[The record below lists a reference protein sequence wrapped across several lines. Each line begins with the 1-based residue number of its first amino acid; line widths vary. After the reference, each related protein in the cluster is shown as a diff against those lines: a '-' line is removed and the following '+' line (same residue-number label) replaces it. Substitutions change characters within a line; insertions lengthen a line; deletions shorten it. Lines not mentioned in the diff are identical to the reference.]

1 MVMGMKAFRVTGR
14 FKMGNSMSVFSKEYT
29 AADKKQV
36 EDKALADL
44 GSKHRVKR
52 KDIQIEKLEELTNDQ
67 IQDSS
72 IRQMV
77 EGK

>member
-1 MVMGMKAFRVTGR
+1 MKAFRVTGK
-14 FKMGNSMSVFSKEYT
+14 FKMGGSMTPFSKEYT

-52 KDIQIEKLEELTNDQ
+52 KDMTIEKVEELALDQ
-67 IQDSS
+67 IQDTS
-72 IRQMV
+72 IRQAA